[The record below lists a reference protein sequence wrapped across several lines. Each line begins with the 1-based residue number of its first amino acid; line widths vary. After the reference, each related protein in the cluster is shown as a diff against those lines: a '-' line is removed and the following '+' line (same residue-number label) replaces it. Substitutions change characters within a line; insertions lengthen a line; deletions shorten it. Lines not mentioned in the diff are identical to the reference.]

1 MWLCGL
7 HIEHL
12 PKYKNLVLCY
22 ICAKTFFHFFCIL
35 TVQGISG
42 PGIFFPQC
50 NKIVYIECFQGDK
63 ICHVYFYFN
72 LLGCIRASGW
82 SLQSTDYNVNLLT
95 NSVTGIHLQFTA
107 FLHVHKDYLFWDS
120 TNIPLICFIFMWYL
134 YASKI
139 FCFHF
144 FHQYA
149 ASVHVIVM
157 PRLLLW
163 FVFFL
168 LIIHMQIFLHDQ
180 NIVWIL

>member
-1 MWLCGL
+1 MLHLC
-7 HIEHL
+7 
-12 PKYKNLVLCY
+12 KD
-22 ICAKTFFHFFCIL
+22 FFSFLLYFDSSRNIR
-35 TVQGISG
+35 
-42 PGIFFPQC
+42 PWYFFFPQC
-50 NKIVYIECFQGDK
+50 NKIVYTECFQGDK

-72 LLGCIRASGW
+72 LLGCIWASGW

-95 NSVTGIHLQFTA
+95 NSITGIHLQFTA

-168 LIIHMQIFLHDQ
+168 LTIHMQIFLHDQ
-180 NIVWIL
+180 SIVWVL